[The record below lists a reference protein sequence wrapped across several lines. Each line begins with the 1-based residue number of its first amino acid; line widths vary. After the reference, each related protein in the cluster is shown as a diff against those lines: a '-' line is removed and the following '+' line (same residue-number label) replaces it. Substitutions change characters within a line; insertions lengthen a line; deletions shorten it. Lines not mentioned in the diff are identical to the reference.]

1 MKKVGEK
8 GLPKDDGK
16 ARSAGFAFTSVFSL
30 LSLPKDD
37 GLADIFSL
45 FAIIRSRK
53 G

>member
-16 ARSAGFAFTSVFSL
+16 ADVFSL
-30 LSLPKDD
+30 LTLPKDD
-37 GLADIFSL
+37 GFADIFSL